1 MSISFKALH
10 LLLGAVFQPKGSA
23 PSPAELELRAA
34 QALAKLQTLVP
45 SYIARWGCPA
55 YQSGLLT
62 LFSALQSPALN
73 KQVGTFLLT
82 YSTVIYS
89 LSSSDLATCSLHP
102 NIALLTEHHMK
113 KLQSVKYGDLGG

>member
-1 MSISFKALH
+1 VADECLVLCTRISIIFTALH
-10 LLLGAVFQPKGSA
+10 LLLGAIFQPKGSA

-45 SYIARWGCPA
+45 SYIARWGGPA
-55 YQSGLLT
+55 YQTGLLT

-82 YSTVIYS
+82 
-89 LSSSDLATCSLHP
+89 
-102 NIALLTEHHMK
+102 
-113 KLQSVKYGDLGG
+113 